1 MAVEF
6 MNIDIHTLSFIA
18 GLTSTLQVLAIA
30 YQYMLNKR
38 LSGIIWWL
46 IGFASI
52 ELGYG
57 LLLLREIMLNIP
69 ITIVM
74 TNIMF
79 VLGLTLLYIGILRF
93 LDRTIK
99 RSFIVVIFAVSLIFL
114 FYFSYVHDDITARNV
129 ITSSALAILSFSI
142 TSVLFV
148 HNTKEIRTSAYLNAL
163 ILFGAG
169 CFFVFRAVMVG
180 TVYPLRDYLAPT
192 FMQTTAFLIPFTGS
206 IMLTFGLIIMV
217 NQRLSAESRE
227 ARERFELIF
236 NTSPDAVLITRL
248 HDDCFIDINEGFTA
262 MTGIARDEIIGR
274 SSSAFNIWHDPAD
287 SRKLATILAEKGYY
301 ENLEAVFRRKDGSQ
315 FTGLVSA
322 RIITLNGVTHAISIA
337 RDITDRK
344 LAEEE
349 REKFVFELREALAQ
363 VKTLSGLLPVCS
375 SCKRIKNDRGQW
387 EQMEVY
393 IRDRSEAQF
402 SHGICPD
409 CAKKLYPAL
418 YRKK

>member
-1 MAVEF
+1 MTVVF
-6 MNIDIHTLSFIA
+6 MNIDLHTLSFIA
-18 GLTSTLQVLAIA
+18 GLTSTLQVLALV
-30 YQYMLNKR
+30 YQYVLNKK
-38 LSGIIWWL
+38 LPGIIWWL
-46 IGFASI
+46 IGFASTG
-52 ELGYG
+52 LGYG
-57 LLLLREIMLNIP
+57 LLLLREITLNVP
-69 ITIVM
+69 IMIVI
-74 TNIMF
+74 TNAMF

-93 LDRTIK
+93 LDRTMK
-99 RSFIVVIFAVSLIFL
+99 RSFIVAILTVSLIFL
-114 FYFSYVHDDITARNV
+114 FYFTYVRDDITARNV
-129 ITSSALAILSFSI
+129 VTSCVLAVLSFSI
-142 TSVLFV
+142 AYVLFV
-148 HNTKEIRTSAYLNAL
+148 HSTKEIRTSAYLNAL
-163 ILFGAG
+163 ILFAAG

-180 TVYPLRDYLAPT
+180 TIYPLRDYLAPT

-217 NQRLSAESRE
+217 NQRLGAESRE
-227 ARERFELIF
+227 AREHFELIF

-248 HDDCFIDINEGFTA
+248 HDDCFVDINDGFTA
-262 MTGIARDEIIGR
+262 LTGIIREEIIGK
-274 SSSAFNIWHDPAD
+274 SGSAVDVWHDPAD
-287 SRKLATILAEKGYY
+287 RQKLAAILAEKGYY
-301 ENLEAVFRRKDGSQ
+301 ENAEVVFRRKDGSK

-349 REKFVFELREALAQ
+349 REKFVFELREALTQ

-387 EQMEVY
+387 EQMEMY

-409 CAKKLYPAL
+409 CAKKLYPTL
-418 YRKK
+418 YKKK